1 MEVET
6 QGAEGAKDVLSQQAI
21 DEADVVIIAADIHVD
36 PARFQ
41 GKPMH
46 AVSTSDAIRKTKAII
61 ENALKEAE
69 DSAHRKCLL
78 LRWWKQIHCRSYFLP
93 DWHCPYFY
101 GCRSIA

>member
-41 GKPMH
+41 NKHMH
-46 AVSTSDAIRKTKAII
+46 AVSTSDAIRKTKEII
-61 ENALKEAE
+61 EIALKEAE
-69 DSAHRKCLL
+69 EFSAQAESSASDGGRKY
-78 LRWWKQIHCRSYFLP
+78 IVGVTSCRQV
-93 DWHCPYFY
+93 
-101 GCRSIA
+101 